1 MNLETYYGEA
11 LRTHVP
17 RGLTFDLN
25 HSVIGLVTEIG
36 EVATV
41 IKRNEIYGKPWDDEM
56 RGHLA
61 EELGDICWYIP
72 CGLQAL
78 GHENPAQVFDWLM
91 YDQIIPLSQ
100 LDCVK
105 AMAYAAGR
113 LAKSCDTL
121 KYKQGRIILQRA
133 ALTDDYGAI
142 LGAVHRLCEIHM
154 LDFSAILEGNI
165 AKLRKRYPEKF
176 TAELAEARLDKGGA
190 SSRES

>member
-1 MNLETYYGEA
+1 MNLEKYYDEA
-11 LRTHVP
+11 LRTLVP

-25 HSVIGLVTEIG
+25 HSVLGLVTEIG
-36 EVATV
+36 EVATL

-78 GHENPAQVFDWLM
+78 GHEGPVRVFDWLM
-91 YDQIIPLSQ
+91 YDQTVPLSQ

-105 AMAYAAGR
+105 AMAHAVGH
-113 LAKSCDTL
+113 LAKACDTL
-121 KYKQGRIILQRA
+121 KYKAGRIA
-133 ALTDDYGAI
+133 TLTDDYSAV
-142 LGAVHRLCEIHM
+142 LGAVCRLCDIHS
-154 LDFSAILEGNI
+154 LDLSAVLESNI